1 MVDDAKNNGAEN
13 ELEAD
18 FPSFLCSDNPENY
31 DNDINHFL
39 EDDKMLDVE
48 DIGVGA
54 EPEPAKFSGWNDGF
68 EEEEKSEDLDLGL
81 ESENFDLPG
90 LGGTEDEP
98 WLQNPL
104 DEENADAENI
114 PAAPALEDIEP
125 AVEAEN
131 IAAEEMEPVSEN
143 NAVPEAESFSSSGWN
158 ETETLAPESEIAY
171 PAADDGTETANRPA
185 DGGEKAG
192 VSKIDAEPQIK
203 FMNDADPENEKAIE
217 FPDPEEYM
225 SFDVPL
231 EKLSVDDH
239 KTELPSAAEIPE
251 DAFLP
256 RETPVH
262 IRDLPQETIPEN
274 PDEPYVE
281 VLPGNQNMN
290 PDEYMSYDLP
300 EETISLETAD
310 AAETAVV
317 AAAENESGISDVA
330 VPAEQKPDDKPVAAS
345 PVPESRTEQ
354 EEKETLRM
362 FKWYSGSLSDNYF
375 KFSAEEASA
384 EFNGNADQNSIYV
397 NVGTSAYGWN
407 VAFDNGINMN
417 LADVREFQLRN
428 GRLPAGGGTIM
439 YGENA
444 LRFSNVE
451 RIVVGSIPEYFHY
464 GI

>member
-18 FPSFLCSDNPENY
+18 FPSFLRSDNPENY

-81 ESENFDLPG
+81 ESENFDLPE

-104 DEENADAENI
+104 GEENADAENI
-114 PAAPALEDIEP
+114 PAAPAPEDIEP
-125 AVEAEN
+125 VVEAEN
-131 IAAEEMEPVSEN
+131 IAAEEKEPISEN
-143 NAVPEAESFSSSGWN
+143 NAVPESFSSSGWN
-158 ETETLAPESEIAY
+158 ETESLAPESEIAY
-171 PAADDGTETANRPA
+171 PAADDGTETANRPV
-185 DGGEKAG
+185 DGGEEAD
-192 VSKIDAEPQIK
+192 VSETDAEPQIK
-203 FMNDADPENEKAIE
+203 FMNDVDPENEKAIE

-239 KTELPSAAEIPE
+239 KTEIPSAAEIPE
-251 DAFLP
+251 DEFLP

-362 FKWYSGSLSDNYF
+362 F
-375 KFSAEEASA
+375 
-384 EFNGNADQNSIYV
+384 
-397 NVGTSAYGWN
+397 
-407 VAFDNGINMN
+407 NGI
-417 LADVREFQLRN
+417 
-428 GRLPAGGGTIM
+428 PA
-439 YGENA
+439 
-444 LRFSNVE
+444 V
-451 RIVVGSIPEYFHY
+451 
-464 GI
+464 

>member
-1 MVDDAKNNGAEN
+1 M
-13 ELEAD
+13 
-18 FPSFLCSDNPENY
+18 
-31 DNDINHFL
+31 
-39 EDDKMLDVE
+39 
-48 DIGVGA
+48 
-54 EPEPAKFSGWNDGF
+54 
-68 EEEEKSEDLDLGL
+68 
-81 ESENFDLPG
+81 
-90 LGGTEDEP
+90 
-98 WLQNPL
+98 
-104 DEENADAENI
+104 
-114 PAAPALEDIEP
+114 
-125 AVEAEN
+125 
-131 IAAEEMEPVSEN
+131 
-143 NAVPEAESFSSSGWN
+143 
-158 ETETLAPESEIAY
+158 
-171 PAADDGTETANRPA
+171 
-185 DGGEKAG
+185 
-192 VSKIDAEPQIK
+192 
-203 FMNDADPENEKAIE
+203 
-217 FPDPEEYM
+217 
-225 SFDVPL
+225 
-231 EKLSVDDH
+231 KLSVDDH

-251 DAFLP
+251 DEFLP

-428 GRLPAGGGTIM
+428 GRLPAAGGTIM

>member
-1 MVDDAKNNGAEN
+1 M
-13 ELEAD
+13 
-18 FPSFLCSDNPENY
+18 
-31 DNDINHFL
+31 
-39 EDDKMLDVE
+39 
-48 DIGVGA
+48 
-54 EPEPAKFSGWNDGF
+54 
-68 EEEEKSEDLDLGL
+68 DLGL

-114 PAAPALEDIEP
+114 PAAPVLEDIEP

-192 VSKIDAEPQIK
+192 VSKTDAEPQIK

-251 DAFLP
+251 DEFLP

-428 GRLPAGGGTIM
+428 GRLPAAGGTIM

>member
-1 MVDDAKNNGAEN
+1 M
-13 ELEAD
+13 
-18 FPSFLCSDNPENY
+18 
-31 DNDINHFL
+31 
-39 EDDKMLDVE
+39 
-48 DIGVGA
+48 
-54 EPEPAKFSGWNDGF
+54 
-68 EEEEKSEDLDLGL
+68 

-90 LGGTEDEP
+90 LDGTEDEP

-192 VSKIDAEPQIK
+192 VSKTDAEPQIK

-251 DAFLP
+251 DEFLP

-428 GRLPAGGGTIM
+428 GRLPAAGGTIM

>member
-1 MVDDAKNNGAEN
+1 MVDDAKNNSAEN

-18 FPSFLCSDNPENY
+18 FPSFLRSDNPENY

-48 DIGVGA
+48 DINVGA
-54 EPEPAKFSGWNDGF
+54 ETESVKFSGWNDGS
-68 EEEEKSEDLDLGL
+68 EEEKSEDLELGW
-81 ESENFDLPG
+81 ESENFDLPE

-104 DEENADAENI
+104 GEDNADAEDI
-114 PAAPALEDIEP
+114 PAAPAPEDIEP

-131 IAAEEMEPVSEN
+131 IVAEEKEPVSE
-143 NAVPEAESFSSSGWN
+143 
-158 ETETLAPESEIAY
+158 T
-171 PAADDGTETANRPA
+171 
-185 DGGEKAG
+185 
-192 VSKIDAEPQIK
+192 DAEPQIK

-217 FPDPEEYM
+217 FPEPEEYM

-231 EKLSVDDH
+231 EKFSVDDH
-239 KTELPSAAEIPE
+239 KTELPSTAEIPE
-251 DAFLP
+251 DEFVP
-256 RETPVH
+256 REETPVH
-262 IRDLPQETIPEN
+262 IRDLPREIIPEN
-274 PDEPYVE
+274 PDEPYVD

-317 AAAENESGISDVA
+317 AAENESEISDVA
-330 VPAEQKPDDKPVAAS
+330 VPTEQKSDDKPVAAS
-345 PVPESRTEQ
+345 PIPESRTEQ

-375 KFSAEEASA
+375 KFSAEDASV
-384 EFNGNADQNSIYV
+384 EFKGNADQNSIYV

-428 GRLPAGGGTIM
+428 GRLPTGGGTIM
-439 YGENA
+439 YGKNA